1 MSAINYKKLEN
12 LIEQNKIQYNRIEL
26 KIKKGEVK
34 ESKFQKA
41 KK

>member
-26 KIKKGEVK
+26 KIKKE
-34 ESKFQKA
+34 
-41 KK
+41 KKIK